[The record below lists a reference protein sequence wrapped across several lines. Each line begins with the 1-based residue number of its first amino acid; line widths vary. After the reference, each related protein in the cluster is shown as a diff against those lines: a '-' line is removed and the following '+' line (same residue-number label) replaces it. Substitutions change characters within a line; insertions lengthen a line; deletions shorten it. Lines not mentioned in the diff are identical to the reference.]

1 MLPLVLASCGNEG
14 SKHFANVKEKV
25 KESAEDV
32 HSHAVV
38 SKQETEEETA
48 EQDPLEVRESLEWE
62 QRLDYT
68 SERQE
73 ELSNITVELTNDAE
87 EIRMKA
93 QGLLNAMASGDAE
106 TAVESIL
113 SEDWYTVM
121 LSDLLIGQRNYTGE
135 ANSGAWRMTVL
146 SDELGERCTAIEY
159 PLNDGRN
166 FYLQVTDSEI
176 RLYVCTSDKTGSFSS
191 ESLNL
196 TDGSYV
202 GYEGTLSAE
211 HRPSEKLT
219 VNMGT
224 VDLTGGTIEAF
235 RNRALE
241 ALTYEGDFSED
252 GKPSMETP
260 NNFTKD
266 GKTAYAS
273 RKDGKTTYYLTVST
287 EDSEEAFTP
296 EQLGITTIWD

>member
-1 MLPLVLASCGNEG
+1 M
-14 SKHFANVKEKV
+14 
-25 KESAEDV
+25 
-32 HSHAVV
+32 HSHAVA
-38 SKQETEEETA
+38 SKTETEEETA
-48 EQDPLEVRESLEWE
+48 EQNPLEVRESLEWE

-68 SERQE
+68 SERQA
-73 ELSNITVELTNDAE
+73 ELSNITVELSEDAE
-87 EIRMKA
+87 EICMKA

-135 ANSGAWRMTVL
+135 ANSGSWRMTIL
-146 SDELGERCTAIEY
+146 ADELGEHCTAIEY

-176 RLYVCTSDKTGSFSS
+176 RLYVCAPDKTGSFSS
-191 ESLNL
+191 ESLKL

-224 VDLTGGTIEAF
+224 ADLTGGAIEAF
-235 RNRALE
+235 RNRTSG
-241 ALTYEGDFSED
+241 ALTYEGEFSED

-260 NNFTKD
+260 NNFTKE
-266 GKTAYAS
+266 GKIAYAS
-273 RKDGKTTYYLTVST
+273 CKEGKTTYYLTVST
-287 EDSEEAFTP
+287 EDSDSAFTP